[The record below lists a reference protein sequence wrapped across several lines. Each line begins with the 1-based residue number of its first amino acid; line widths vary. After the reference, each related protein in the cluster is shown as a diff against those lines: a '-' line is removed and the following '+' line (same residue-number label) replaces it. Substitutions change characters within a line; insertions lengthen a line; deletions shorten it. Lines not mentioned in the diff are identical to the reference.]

1 MKRVARVIAGGGLL
15 FGVIG
20 LLLQFSLTI
29 PASMAAGRSFWLSVL
44 FYFSFF
50 TILSNI
56 AAVISHMGQLL
67 PSTMLTYFRR
77 RSTGGAITTLMLVV
91 GIIYHF
97 ILAPLWS
104 PKGLFLVCD
113 VILHY
118 VTPILMAAW
127 WLVSANGK
135 ARFKTLLWWLLPPAA
150 YLVFVYTRWAFVHEV
165 PYPFLDPTLTRQE
178 LISGIVGIVVLFA
191 VTGPAVVISD
201 KIVGGLKRDYL

>member
-1 MKRVARVIAGGGLL
+1 MKTLARIIAGVGLL
-15 FGVIG
+15 MGVIG

-29 PASMAAGRSFWLSVL
+29 PASMAAGRNVWLSIL

-56 AAVISHMGQLL
+56 AAVISHAGQLL
-67 PSTMLTYFRR
+67 PAKDLVYFHR
-77 RSTGGAITTLMLVV
+77 RSTAGAITTLMMVV
-91 GIIYHF
+91 GIVYHF

-118 VTPILMAAW
+118 VTPVLMAAW

-135 ARFKTLLWWLLPPAA
+135 ARFKTLLWWLVPPAV
-150 YLVFVYTRWAFVHEV
+150 YVVFVYIRWAFVHEV
-165 PYPFLDPTLTRQE
+165 PYPFLDPALTRQA
-178 LISGIVGIVVLFA
+178 LIRGIVGIVTLF
-191 VTGPAVVISD
+191 VMVGPAVVISD
-201 KIVGGLKRDYL
+201 KIVGWLKRQYV

>member
-1 MKRVARVIAGGGLL
+1 MKTLARIIAGGGLL
-15 FGVIG
+15 AGLTG

-56 AAVISHMGQLL
+56 AAVISHAGQLL
-67 PSTMLTYFRR
+67 PAKALPYFRR

-91 GIIYHF
+91 GIVYHF

-104 PKGLFLVCD
+104 PKGLFLICD

-118 VTPILMAAW
+118 VTPGLMAAW

-135 ARFKTLLWWLLPPAA
+135 ARFKTLLWWLAPPAV
-150 YLVFVYTRWAFVHEV
+150 YLVFVYVRWVFVHEM
-165 PYPFLDPTLTRQE
+165 PYPFLDPALTRHE
-178 LISGIVGIVVLFA
+178 LISGITGIVVLFLIA
-191 VTGPAVVISD
+191 GPAVVISD
-201 KIVGGLKRDYL
+201 KIVGRLKREYG

>member
-1 MKRVARVIAGGGLL
+1 MKKLARIIAGSGLL
-15 FGVIG
+15 FGLIG

-29 PASMAAGRSFWLSVL
+29 PASMAARRSFWLSVL

-56 AAVISHMGQLL
+56 AAVISHAGQLL
-67 PSTMLTYFRR
+67 PVKALTYFHR
-77 RSTGGAITTLMLVV
+77 RSTTGAITTLMMVV
-91 GIIYHF
+91 MIVYHF

-118 VTPILMAAW
+118 VTPILMAVW

-135 ARFKTLLWWLLPPAA
+135 ARFKTLLWWLVPPVV
-150 YLVFVYTRWAFVHEV
+150 YVIFVYIRWAFVHEV
-165 PYPFLDPTLTRQE
+165 PYPFLDPALPRQE
-178 LISGIVGIVVLFA
+178 LIRGIVGIVVLF
-191 VTGPAVVISD
+191 VITGPVVVISD
-201 KIVGGLKRDYL
+201 KIGGWLKRQYV

>member
-1 MKRVARVIAGGGLL
+1 MKKVARIIAGGGLL
-15 FGVIG
+15 FGLIG

-29 PASMAAGRSFWLSVL
+29 PAAMAAGRNFWLSVL

-56 AAVISHMGQLL
+56 AAVLTHAGQLL
-67 PSTMLTYFRR
+67 PAQALSYFHR
-77 RSTGGAITTLMLVV
+77 RSTAGAITTLMMVV
-91 GIIYHF
+91 GIVYHF

-118 VTPILMAAW
+118 VTPLLMAAW

-135 ARFKTLLWWLLPPAA
+135 ARFKTLLWWLVPP
-150 YLVFVYTRWAFVHEV
+150 VVYVVCVYIRWAFVHEV
-165 PYPFLDPTLTRQE
+165 PYPFLDPALPRQE
-178 LISGIVGIVVLFA
+178 LIRGIVGIIVLF
-191 VTGPAVVISD
+191 VITGPVVVISD
-201 KIVGGLKRDYL
+201 KVVGWLKRQYS

>member
-1 MKRVARVIAGGGLL
+1 MKTLARIIAGGGLL
-15 FGVIG
+15 AGLTG

-56 AAVISHMGQLL
+56 AVVISHAGQLL
-67 PSTMLTYFRR
+67 PAKALPCFRR

-91 GIIYHF
+91 GIVYHF

-104 PKGLFLVCD
+104 PKGSFLICD

-118 VTPILMAAW
+118 VTPSLMAAW

-135 ARFKTLLWWLLPPAA
+135 ARFKTLLWWLVPPAA
-150 YLVFVYTRWAFVHEV
+150 YLVLVYIRWAFVHEV
-165 PYPFLDPTLTRQE
+165 PYPFLDPALTRHE
-178 LISGIVGIVVLFA
+178 LISGITGIVVLFLIA
-191 VTGPAVVISD
+191 GPVVVISD
-201 KIVGGLKRDYL
+201 KIMGWLKREYG

>member
-1 MKRVARVIAGGGLL
+1 MKKLARIIAGGGLL
-15 FGVIG
+15 IGLIG

-29 PASMAAGRSFWLSVL
+29 PASMAAGRNFWLSVL

-56 AAVISHMGQLL
+56 AAVVSQAGQLFPVKEL
-67 PSTMLTYFRR
+67 AYFRR
-77 RSTGGAITTLMLVV
+77 RSTAGAITTLMMVV
-91 GIIYHF
+91 GIVYHF

-118 VTPILMAAW
+118 VTPLLTAAW

-135 ARFKTLLWWLLPPAA
+135 ARFETLLWWLVPPVV
-150 YLVFVYTRWAFVHEV
+150 YLVFVYIRWAFVDEV
-165 PYPFLDPTLTRQE
+165 PYPFLDPALPRQE
-178 LISGIVGIVVLFA
+178 LIRGIVGIVVLF
-191 VTGPAVVISD
+191 VITGPVVVISD
-201 KIVGGLKRDYL
+201 KVVGWLKRQYS